1 MKKLLLLVAIAFT
14 LNSYAQKG
22 KDTVYQNKTYIF
34 TYNAAITPCDA
45 LGKPD
50 DSNGANTFYTPKAA
64 FRSYLFT
71 VENVDTATG
80 DLIIRFHIFKKTSY
94 PELAKFPE
102 ISSKDQ
108 ADNVKYTEWKQKY
121 NEWLQKCIDDS
132 ARVDKENENF
142 YQYNVKYFDKSGKK
156 IKDEALSNKN
166 TKFFRLKKRDFDN
179 SCKEHVP
186 VKLWPKWDFTY
197 GPLTVPFKIR
207 NFFNSG
213 SLAFTPNLSLGGAI
227 YGQYKITKDL
237 SIGGVAGISVS
248 SITLDSVSTKGV
260 VKTSSTGNTRPSLT
274 MTAQILIAYKSIN
287 VIAGVGFDFIDIAS
301 PIERS
306 WIYQGKPWFGLGI
319 GVNLFNGGSTAP
331 KAPSSGQIIPK
342 K

>member
-1 MKKLLLLVAIAFT
+1 MKKLLLLIAIAVT
-14 LNSYAQKG
+14 LNSFAQKG
-22 KDTVYQNKTYIF
+22 KDTIYQNKTYIF
-34 TYNAAITPCDA
+34 TYNAAITACDA

-64 FRSYLFT
+64 YKSYLFT
-71 VENVDTATG
+71 VENVDTDSG
-80 DLIIRFHIFKKTSY
+80 DLIIRFHIFKKTGY
-94 PELAKFPE
+94 PKLSKL
-102 ISSKDQ
+102 SSADK
-108 ADNVKYTEWKQKY
+108 ADNVKYTEWMR
-121 NEWLQKCIDDS
+121 KCIDDS
-132 ARVDKENENF
+132 AKVDKENENF

-227 YGQYKITKDL
+227 YGQYKITKDF

-260 VKTSSTGNTRPSLT
+260 VKTSNTGNTRPSLT
-274 MTAQILIAYKSIN
+274 MTAQILLAYKSIN

-301 PIERS
+301 PIEHS

>member
-1 MKKLLLLVAIAFT
+1 MKKLLLLFVMAFT
-14 LNSYAQKG
+14 LSSFAQKG
-22 KDTVYQNKTYIF
+22 KDTAYINKTYIF
-34 TYNAAITPCDA
+34 TYNAPIAACDA
-45 LGKPD
+45 LGTPITDGYMK
-50 DSNGANTFYTPKAA
+50 SNGITDFYVPKTAYK
-64 FRSYLFT
+64 SYLFT

-80 DLIIRFHIFKKTSY
+80 DLIIRFHIFKKTDY
-94 PELAKFPE
+94 PKPSNL
-102 ISSKDQ
+102 SSTDK
-108 ADNVKYTEWKQKY
+108 ADNIKYTEWR
-121 NEWLQKCIDDS
+121 QKCKEDS
-132 ARVDKENENF
+132 AKVDKENVKF
-142 YQYNVKYFDKSGKK
+142 YQYNVWFSNTSSKK
-156 IKDEALSNKN
+156 IKDEAQSDAN

-179 SCKEHVP
+179 SCRVNVP
-186 VKLWPKWDFTY
+186 AKKLPKWDFTY

-227 YGQYKITKDL
+227 YGQRKITPNF
-237 SIGGVAGISVS
+237 SVGGVAGISVS
-248 SITLDSVSTKGV
+248 SITLDSVSTKGA

-274 MTAQILIAYKSIN
+274 MTAQILIAYKNIN

-331 KAPSSGQIIPK
+331 QAPSSGQIVPK